1 MLPNFLNM
9 LSWWQW
15 AILAAV
21 PPAIVLLYFLKL
33 KRRPL
38 EVPSTFL
45 WRKSTEDLHV
55 NTIWQRLRRNLLLF
69 LQLLVL
75 ALAAGAL
82 LRPSWEGAKLVGS
95 RFIFL
100 VDNSA
105 SMSATDV
112 EPSRLDEAKR
122 QVGEAIDL
130 MQSGDVAMLISFS
143 DSARV
148 EQGFT
153 DDRRQL
159 HRALEGIQPASRG
172 TSLLEALK
180 LAAGLANPGREAGSS
195 GESGEGDSPISADA
209 KTGTVPMPA
218 ALYIFSDGRF
228 GPVAGFAL
236 GHLNTKFIP
245 IGSPSARN
253 VAITAFSVRRNESNP
268 DRLQAFA
275 RLENFGPQPAKVSLK
290 LFRDGRMID
299 ADEVEVTPKESRG
312 IGFNLKAVTSGVL
325 MLKTAAGR
333 GKGDRHLLC
342 EAPEGPFRQKVPV
355 TFSASDDQLALDDTA
370 YTVINPPRR
379 CQVLLVTPGNEPLQM
394 ALKTSEAAQIA
405 QLRIEAPDFLKTKT
419 YIDQATSGVWQL
431 VIYDRCRPERM
442 PTANTLFV
450 GSIPPEMGWSA
461 GAKTGSPQIIDVE
474 TAHPLLQ
481 WIDLGDVLV
490 GEATPLGVP
499 RAGRVLVDS
508 DAGPLLA
515 LTPRD
520 AFEDIVLGF
529 VILDESSEPGGKK
542 ERFMGTNWM
551 IRPSFPVFV
560 LNLLNYAGVGRRA
573 LDEGSVRPGAPVSLE
588 SASPLQ
594 IRTPGGRTVDIQA
607 RSGRATLSDTGEQG
621 VYEVRS
627 DGKTVRQFAVNL
639 FDPTESDIRPET
651 APAIKIGDVTITG
664 DTTWEAARWEIWK
677 YLAATGLVVLLL
689 EWYIYIRRVY

>member
-15 AILAAV
+15 AILAAI

-105 SMSATDV
+105 SMGATDV

-130 MQSGDVAMLISFS
+130 MQSGDVAMLVSFS

-153 DDRRQL
+153 DDRRLL
-159 HRALEGIQPASRG
+159 HRALEGIQPTSRG

-180 LAAGLANPGREAGSS
+180 LAAGLANPGRESAR
-195 GESGEGDSPISADA
+195 GDSPISAD
-209 KTGTVPMPA
+209 TEIGTVPMPA

-236 GHLNTKFIP
+236 GHLNAKFIP
-245 IGSPSARN
+245 IGSPNARN

-325 MLKTAAGR
+325 MLR
-333 GKGDRHLLC
+333 GKGVRNLLR
-342 EAPEGPFRQKVPV
+342 EAPEGPSRQKVPD
-355 TFSASDDQLALDDTA
+355 TFSADQLALDDTA
-370 YTVINPPRR
+370 YAVINPPRR

-405 QLRIEAPDFLKTKT
+405 QLRIEGPDFLKTKA
-419 YIDQATSGVWQL
+419 YIDQAASGVWQL

-450 GSIPPEMGWSA
+450 GSVPPENGWSA

-515 LTPRD
+515 VAPRD

-529 VILDESSEPGGKK
+529 VILDETSEPGGKK

-573 LDEGSVRPGAPVSLE
+573 LDEGSVRPGVPVSLE

-594 IRTPGGRTVDIQA
+594 IRTPGGRMVDVPS

-621 VYEVRS
+621 VYDVRS

-639 FDPTESDIRPET
+639 FDPVESDIRPET
-651 APAIKIGDVTITG
+651 APAIKIGDVTIAG